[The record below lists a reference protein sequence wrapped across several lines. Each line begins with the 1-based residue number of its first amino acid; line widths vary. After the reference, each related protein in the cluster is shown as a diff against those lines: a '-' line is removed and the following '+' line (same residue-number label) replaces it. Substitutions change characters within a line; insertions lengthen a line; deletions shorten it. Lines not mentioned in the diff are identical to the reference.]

1 MKKLFFLLAAVLIL
15 SLSNTTAQADRIER
29 LKSQV
34 KRGVDYYRDGRFTI
48 SKLTKQPLRNEST
61 IIRGFIT
68 NDTTRR
74 AVSVQLEITCY
85 NQAGDLLGTELVEIN
100 YLDSQQTQQ
109 FEARFRENPNQI
121 TLFEAAIQDAVWDE
135 EF

>member
-1 MKKLFFLLAAVLIL
+1 MKKIFLLLASCLIL
-15 SLSNTTAQADRIER
+15 SASNALAQADRIQR

-68 NDTTRR
+68 NDTNQR

-85 NQAGDLLGTELVEIN
+85 NQAGDLLGTELVEVN
-100 YLDSQQTQQ
+100 YLDSQQTQS
-109 FEARFRENPNQI
+109 FEARFRENPDQI
-121 TLFEAAIQDAVWDE
+121 TLFEAAVQDAVWDE
-135 EF
+135 F